1 METLQQKLETL
12 LDARRNID
20 KLIRKV
26 KSEMFLKRLET
37 CLSDNFTEHEIES
50 QRMQEFISQLIEE

>member
-26 KSEMFLKRLET
+26 KSEMFLERI
-37 CLSDNFTEHEIES
+37 SDNFTEQEIES
-50 QRMQEFISQLIEE
+50 QRMQDFIDQLIEE

>member
-12 LDARRNID
+12 MDARRNID

-26 KSEMFLKRLET
+26 KSEMFFERI
-37 CLSDNFTEHEIES
+37 SDNFTEHEIES